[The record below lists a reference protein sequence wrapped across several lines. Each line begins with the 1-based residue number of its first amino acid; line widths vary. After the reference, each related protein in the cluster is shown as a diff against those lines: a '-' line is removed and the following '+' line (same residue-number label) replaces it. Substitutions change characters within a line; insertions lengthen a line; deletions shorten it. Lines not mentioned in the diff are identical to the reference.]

1 MADTNYSLILMKM
14 KMKMKMGSPSEG
26 IGMVKIP
33 SNWEDELPSYALFCN
48 ELFLKIVYVIFI

>member
-14 KMKMKMGSPSEG
+14 MMGPLSKG

-33 SNWEDELPSYALFCN
+33 SDWEDELPSYAVYN
-48 ELFLKIVYVIFI
+48 ELFLIILNVIFI